1 MAHGVVCVY
10 VQSEARACCSSCEL
24 MGVQIALALDEHG
37 QQNCMASDAVSVTDK
52 SADEAELFSQLQ
64 TVSHQLDSKLSL
76 LCFAALLL
84 AHFSSY
90 LFTLLLLLLPLI
102 QTVVHAV
109 S

>member
-1 MAHGVVCVY
+1 
-10 VQSEARACCSSCEL
+10 
-24 MGVQIALALDEHG
+24 
-37 QQNCMASDAVSVTDK
+37 
-52 SADEAELFSQLQ
+52 
-64 TVSHQLDSKLSL
+64 LSL

-90 LFTLLLLLLPLI
+90 LFTLLLLLLPLL